1 VPVLALALALVS
13 GFSNGCTEL
22 LQRVAN
28 VSAPKHL
35 KGLKMALAV
44 IRQPIWILGVAFMG
58 VTLVVT
64 AAALYFGSVSL
75 VQPVL
80 VTELIFTLALRR
92 FWMRD
97 AIVSRSWIAA
107 LVTCVGLAGFL
118 IAAHPVEGHHVP
130 STDAWVLAFVARGVA
145 IVVLLAVARECS
157 PGMAAVL
164 TGCAAGL
171 AWAVDAAMVKEAM
184 NALASGGWLHLF
196 ESWAL
201 YGAVV
206 TGIAGTLLVQ
216 YSLHVGPLSAS
227 QPAIVITDP
236 LMSIVLGVQLFGD
249 HLNSGAAYFAIQA
262 LMLLA
267 MASGIVMLSKW
278 APPRIEARTPNLPV
292 EPTATQEGLSAA
304 PG

>member
-1 VPVLALALALVS
+1 VPALALALALVS
-13 GFSNGCTEL
+13 GLSNACTAV
-22 LQRVAN
+22 LQRLAN
-28 VSAPKHL
+28 VSAPKNL
-35 KGLKMALAV
+35 KGLKMAWAV
-44 IRQPIWILGVAFMG
+44 VRQPIWLLGVAFMG
-58 VTLVVT
+58 ITLVVT

-97 AIVSRSWIAA
+97 AIVGRSWIAA
-107 LVTCVGLAGFL
+107 LVTCLGLAGFL

-130 STDAWVLAFVARGVA
+130 STDAWVLALVTRGVA
-145 IVVLLAVARECS
+145 ILVLLAVARVCS
-157 PGMAAVL
+157 PTIAAVL

-171 AWAVDAAMVKEAM
+171 AWAVDAAIVKEAM
-184 NALASGGWLHLF
+184 NALANGGLVHLF

-206 TGIAGTLLVQ
+206 TGIVGTLLVQ
-216 YSLHVGPLSAS
+216 ASLHVGPLSAS

-236 LMSIVLGVQLFGD
+236 LMSILLGVQLFGD
-249 HLNSGAAYFAIQA
+249 HLNSGVGYVTVQA
-262 LMLLA
+262 VMLLT
-267 MASGIVMLSKW
+267 MAAGIVMLSKW
-278 APPRIEARTPNLPV
+278 SPPRMEARKERQPV
-292 EPTATQEGLSAA
+292 EPAATGEGLSAA

>member
-1 VPVLALALALVS
+1 MAALALVLALVS
-13 GFSNGCTEL
+13 GFTNACTEV
-22 LQRVAN
+22 LQRIAN
-28 VSAPKHL
+28 VAAPKHL
-35 KGLKMALAV
+35 KGLQMAWAV
-44 IRQPIWILGVAFMG
+44 VRQPIWLLGVAFMG

-75 VQPVL
+75 VQPLL
-80 VTELIFTLALRR
+80 VTELVFTLALRR

-118 IAAHPVEGHHVP
+118 IAAHPVEGHHIP
-130 STDAWVLAFVARGVA
+130 STEAWVLALATRGLA
-145 IVVLLAVARECS
+145 ILILLAISRACS
-157 PGMAAVL
+157 PGIAAVL

-184 NALASGGWLHLF
+184 NALSAGGWVHLF

-206 TGIAGTLLVQ
+206 TGIVGTLLVQ
-216 YSLHVGPLSAS
+216 MSLHVGPLSAS

-236 LMSIVLGVQLFGD
+236 LMSILIGVQLFGD
-249 HLNSGAAYFAIQA
+249 HLNSGAGAVAAQAI
-262 LMLLA
+262 MLLV
-267 MASGIVMLSKW
+267 MSVGIVLLSKW
-278 APPRIEARTPNLPV
+278 APPRIEARQATAPI
-292 EPTATQEGLSAA
+292 EPTTTDEGLSAA
-304 PG
+304 PS